1 MLDST
6 PESCPNEI
14 CSSHIGFFTTS
25 KSIKKLEQAS
35 VSLFQTSGMYQCSES
50 KDSLLQAE
58 ATWDLSLKIQP

>member
-14 CSSHIGFFTTS
+14 CSSHI
-25 KSIKKLEQAS
+25 SIKKLEQAS

-58 ATWDLSLKIQP
+58 AAWDLSLKIQP